1 MLDTLLF
8 VSFSQKM
15 ICNSP
20 TLVLDY
26 FFTKNLSIKPMN
38 TLFNKYISTFKGLSN
53 EVWWL
58 ALITLINRAGTMV
71 IPFLS
76 LYLTKSLGFSLSDVG
91 WIMSAFGL
99 GSVVGSWL
107 GGKLTDKIGFYK
119 VMVFSLFVTGLS
131 FVLLQYLTTFVT
143 FWIGIFVVML
153 IADMFRPAMFVAL
166 STYSKP
172 ENKTRSV
179 TLIRLAINLGF
190 SAGPA
195 IGGIIITTLSYG
207 GLFWVDGITCVIAA
221 LVLLNVLH
229 PKKAKALDS
238 IKAES
243 PKSAY
248 HDRSFLIFLGA
259 MVLFGIVF
267 LQYFSTMPLYY
278 KDTHYLSE
286 LEIGMLLGMN
296 GFLIFVFEMPL
307 IKWLENSTFKKS
319 ELMLT
324 GAVLTGLS
332 FLILNFT
339 SWAGVLIIG
348 MLLMTFGEMIAF
360 PFSNAFAM
368 ERAKKGN
375 QGEYMAL
382 YSISFSIAHIF
393 GHNVGLQ
400 LVDHIGFDKT
410 WYLTT
415 ILASLC
421 VFLLF
426 ILKQKVNKEKNIG

>member
-1 MLDTLLF
+1 MKSL
-8 VSFSQKM
+8 
-15 ICNSP
+15 
-20 TLVLDY
+20 
-26 FFTKNLSIKPMN
+26 FTKYIN
-38 TLFNKYISTFKGLSN
+38 TFRGLSK

-76 LYLTKSLGFSLSDVG
+76 LYLTKSLNFSLSDVG
-91 WIMSAFGL
+91 WIMTAFGL
-99 GSVVGSWL
+99 GSVMGSWL

-119 VMVFSLFVTGLS
+119 VMVFSLFATGLL
-131 FVLLQYLTTFVT
+131 FILLQYLNTFIT
-143 FWIGIFVVML
+143 FWFGILIIML

-166 STYSKP
+166 IAYSKP

-195 IGGIIITTLSYG
+195 LGGLIITTLSYH
-207 GLFWVDGITCVIAA
+207 GLFWVDGITCITATA
-221 LVLLNVLH
+221 VLINVLH
-229 PKKAKALDS
+229 PKKTQTLENVKS
-238 IKAES
+238 ES
-243 PKSAY
+243 PTSAY
-248 HDRSFLIFLGA
+248 TDKLFLVFLGA
-259 MVLFGIVF
+259 MILFGIVF

-278 KDTHYLSE
+278 KDVYFLSE
-286 LEIGMLLGMN
+286 LDIGILLGMN

-307 IKWLENSTFKKS
+307 IKWLENSRFSKS
-319 ELMLT
+319 GLMLT

-332 FLILNFT
+332 FLILNVT
-339 SWAGVLIIG
+339 SWTGVLIIG
-348 MLLMTFGEMIAF
+348 MLLMTFGEMVAF

-368 ERAKKGN
+368 ERAKHGN

-393 GHNVGLQ
+393 GHNMGLQ
-400 LVDHIGFDKT
+400 LVNSVGYSKT
-410 WYLTT
+410 WYFTT
-415 ILASLC
+415 LLAALC

-426 ILKQKVNKEKNIG
+426 ILKRKTKLKPI